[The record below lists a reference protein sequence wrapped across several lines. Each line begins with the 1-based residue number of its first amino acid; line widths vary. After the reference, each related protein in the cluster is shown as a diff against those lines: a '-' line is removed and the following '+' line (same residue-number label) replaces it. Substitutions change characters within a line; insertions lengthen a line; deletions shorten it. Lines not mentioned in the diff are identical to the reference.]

1 MVPVRDRFISY
12 TNAMPPNR
20 QHAGDPIL
28 ARTPARFPGSADP
41 LCHDEAMEL
50 LASAAVDGPSPI
62 VSLFWIALVA
72 VAAPLLS
79 RALRGYVPDVVILL
93 VAGTIL
99 GPFALGWATAEGG
112 VDLIK
117 ELGLGMLFLLAGYE
131 LDPKLLGG
139 RSGRVAWLVW
149 LAGLMFAFG
158 LVTVLASSES
168 TTNHIAVAIAMTSTA
183 LGTLLPIV
191 KQAGLLD
198 TPLGRAVLAHGAV
211 GELGPIVAMSVL
223 LSSRNVGAALI
234 VLVLFVVAALLVG
247 LIPLRLF
254 SRVPDL
260 GAALA
265 RMDGGTSQLP
275 VRGSILL
282 LLVLMVVAE
291 RFDLDVVLGAFAAG
305 MVLRR
310 LIAAGHPRVDEQLET
325 IGYGL
330 LIPVFFVVSGMGID
344 MSAVAG
350 QPLLWA
356 SFVAAIAVARGL
368 PVWLSERYVPHGRNL
383 ESPRERAQLALFA
396 ATGLPI
402 IVAVTQVAVS
412 TELMTG
418 DTASVLVAAGAT
430 TVLVF
435 PLVARL
441 IGPKVP
447 VATAPAHE

>member
-1 MVPVRDRFISY
+1 
-12 TNAMPPNR
+12 
-20 QHAGDPIL
+20 
-28 ARTPARFPGSADP
+28 
-41 LCHDEAMEL
+41 MEL
-50 LASAAVDGPSPI
+50 LAAGGVDGPSPI
-62 VSLFWIALVA
+62 GSLFWVALVA
-72 VAAPLLS
+72 VVAPLLS
-79 RALRGYVPDVVILL
+79 RVLRGYVPDVVILL
-93 VAGTIL
+93 VAGTVL
-99 GPFALGWATAEGG
+99 GPFALGWASADGG
-112 VDLIK
+112 VDLLE

-131 LDPKLLGG
+131 LDPQLLRG

-149 LAGLMFAFG
+149 LAGLAFG
-158 LVTVLASSES
+158 FVLVTVLASGEP

-223 LSSRNVGAALI
+223 LSSHSVGAALV
-234 VLVLFVVAALLVG
+234 VLGLFVVATLLAGIV
-247 LIPLRLF
+247 PLRLF
-254 SRVPDL
+254 TRIPDL

-275 VRGSILL
+275 VRGAILL

-344 MSAVAG
+344 MAAVADE
-350 QPLLWA
+350 PLLWA
-356 SFVAAIAVARGL
+356 GFVVAIAVARGL
-368 PVWLSERYVPHGRNL
+368 PVWLSERFVPHGRNL
-383 ESPRERAQLALFA
+383 ETPRERVQLALFA

-412 TELMTG
+412 TDMMTAE
-418 DTASVLVAAGAT
+418 TASVLIAAGAT
-430 TVLVF
+430 TVLLF
-435 PLVARL
+435 PLIARL
-441 IGPKVP
+441 IGRGAP
-447 VATAPAHE
+447 VSVTPAHE